1 MMQDAMIERKQYQER
16 AILNRMAYLRQHCTC
31 FLFCTGKKEFLMW
44 LVDQVATDLADRLN
58 YISGSKLA
66 CEELMR
72 LETKLANGLN

>member
-1 MMQDAMIERKQYQER
+1 MVQDAMIERKQYQER
-16 AILNRMAYLRQHCTC
+16 AILNRITYLRQDCIC
-31 FLFCTGKKEFLMW
+31 YLFCTGKKDLQMW
-44 LVDQVATDLADRLN
+44 YFYQFATDLADRFN